1 MDEFTSIAIW
11 LLATFLLI
19 NVSII
24 WFAGQPGLPDG
35 MNLNLPTNNTFNES
49 DLNQSK
55 VTFFGLT
62 CESVSATEL
71 QFAPCFIQQILISGT
86 TIAGK
91 IVNALWTFLTAW
103 VGLMDAVLT
112 PIPGGIGVLLKNIF
126 IPFFGLVEAA
136 AIFVIL
142 MRIAGIIRGG
152 S

>member
-19 NVSII
+19 NTGII

-35 MNLNLPTNNTFNES
+35 MNLNIGTNTSFNEA
-49 DLNQSK
+49 DLDSTK
-55 VTFFGLT
+55 ATFFGT
-62 CESVSATEL
+62 DCTSVNPLDLAY
-71 QFAPCFIQQILISGT
+71 APCFLIQT
-86 TIAGK
+86 TSMFSKFI
-91 IVNALWTFLTAW
+91 NSLWTFLTAW
-103 VGLMDAVLT
+103 TTLLEAVLT
-112 PIPGGIGVLLKNIF
+112 PIPGGIGILIKSIL
-126 IPFFGLVEAA
+126 IPFFGIVEAA